1 MYSKDEQQEQL
12 YFNKVK
18 GFLNSEIVRL
28 KELIVTYKARVKA
41 QGAKFNIDNPNG
53 GMYAGVELT
62 ELHYEME
69 NQLQEIENANYDIPF
84 YEKLKAAPY
93 FARVDF
99 TPDRTGR
106 KQEIYIGLKTLQEHD
121 TYNTLVCDW
130 RAPIASLFYDDFN
143 SSKAFF
149 NAPSGVL
156 EGQLTLKRQ
165 YKFQNGELKGFVNS
179 DIKIDDDILRDVL
192 GENTHEHLRV
202 IVNSIQ
208 REQNKAIRYSDNKN
222 LIVYGPAG
230 SGKTSVGFHRIAYLL
245 YRNRRELTSSEIV
258 MFSNNDIFSS
268 YVADIIPEL
277 GEMPINYS
285 SFYNI
290 FKAELSEYSVLDYYD
305 LANALINGD
314 ELRKSSAVLKYD
326 EKFIEFLRVNAE
338 NYLPSFNDV
347 QLFDDVIISK
357 EDILDR
363 YVSDGESSPSVRVER
378 LVSFVNGVID
388 DYFLENREEIY
399 SIIDLESSID
409 EDTSKLYKMTRREL
423 KHNVGRAL
431 RAAVLA
437 DPVKIYC
444 DILEKYVSLLGNG
457 QDVLKA
463 TRKNI
468 EERILD
474 FPDALGVVFTKCVMG
489 DGASLNSVKHILID
503 EAQDLSLLQH
513 KIILTMFPSARF
525 TLLLDTNQ
533 AINPEINSVSV
544 EELTALYD
552 AGSLYLNRSYRS
564 TEEINKVAISL
575 LPKEKAYDIFSRNGD
590 EVEYKKGM
598 AELTA
603 AIRDYNEKSPSVAII
618 TKTIE
623 EARALHSELVKEFP
637 NIRLCDNKSCVL
649 SEAPIIM
656 PLVLTKGLEFDSVIV
671 LNKGK
676 AFSGDNNKPY
686 LYMAVTRA
694 LHRLSVIEID

>member
-1 MYSKDEQQEQL
+1 MYSKEEQQEQL
-12 YFNKVK
+12 YFSKVK
-18 GFLNSEIVRL
+18 SFLNSEIVRL
-28 KELIVTYKARVKA
+28 KDLIVTYKARVKA
-41 QGAKFNIDNPNG
+41 QGEKFNEDNPNG

-69 NQLQEIENANYDIPF
+69 SQMQETLNAQYDISF
-84 YEKLKAAPY
+84 YEKLKNAPY

-99 TPDRTGR
+99 TPNRTGR
-106 KQEIYIGLKTLQEHD
+106 KQEIYIGLKTLQEKD

-130 RAPIASLFYDDFN
+130 RAPISSLFYDDFN
-143 SSKAFF
+143 SSDAFF
-149 NAPSGVL
+149 SAPSGVI
-156 EGQLTLKRQ
+156 EGKLSLKRQ
-165 YKFQNGELKGFVNS
+165 YKFQNGELKGFLNS

-208 REQNKAIRYSDNKN
+208 REQNKAIRYSDSKN

-245 YRNRRELTSSEIV
+245 YRNRKELISSEIV

-290 FKAELSEYSVLDYYD
+290 FKAELPEYNVLDYYD
-305 LANALINGD
+305 LANSLINGD
-314 ELRKSSAVLKYD
+314 VLRKKNAVLKYD
-326 EKFIEFLRVNAE
+326 EQFIDYLKVHAE
-338 NYLPSFNDV
+338 NYLPEFNDV
-347 QLFDDVIISK
+347 TLYDKVIISK
-357 EDILDR
+357 DDILDR
-363 YVSDGESSPSVRVER
+363 YVSDNENAPSARAER

-388 DYFLENREEIY
+388 EYFLEHREEIY
-399 SIIDLESSID
+399 EIIDLESSID
-409 EDTSKLYKMTRREL
+409 EDTAKLYKMKRREL
-423 KHNVGRAL
+423 KHNTGRSL
-431 RAAVLA
+431 RQSVLA
-437 DPVKIYC
+437 DPVKIYLNILENYVNTVGGSA
-444 DILEKYVSLLGNG
+444 DILKLSNENFQK
-457 QDVLKA
+457 
-463 TRKNI
+463 
-468 EERILD
+468 RILD

-489 DGASLNSVKHILID
+489 ESAVLSSVKHILVD

-513 KIILTMFPSARF
+513 RIILTMFPKAKY

-544 EELTALYD
+544 EKLASLYN
-552 AGSLYLNRSYRS
+552 ANSLYLNRSYRS
-564 TEEINKVAISL
+564 TEEINKVALSL
-575 LPKEKAYDIFSRNGD
+575 LPKEKEYDIFTRNG
-590 EVEYKKGM
+590 EAVQYKNGEEEFRSILKEYN
-598 AELTA
+598 
-603 AIRDYNEKSPSVAII
+603 DKSSSVAII

-623 EARALHSELVKEFP
+623 EARELYKELIKEFP
-637 NIRLCDNKSCVL
+637 KLRLCDNKSCVL

-671 LNKGK
+671 YNKNNT
-676 AFSGDNNKPY
+676 FNGDENKPY

-694 LHRLSVIEID
+694 LHRLTISEM